1 MAQLLVIG
9 QSSGGGG
16 GGNND
21 RFAPKYLVG
30 NTVAP
35 FSDTPFMAG
44 LAPGFQYF
52 PDPGDGTGI
61 AAALAAAANVPG
73 DVWMRP
79 GLYDLDAGA
88 VVAPL
93 VVPTGVIV
101 RGSGRDTTII
111 RARTSGDQ
119 GVFIVSEGGGLL
131 DMTVDVPV
139 ASGATAGST
148 AAVSV
153 PNGQVTF
160 ERLGITI
167 SVAQGSTITDALF
180 ITLAGGS
187 TFPASNAM
195 DLIITADGDG
205 AVPCRGLRM
214 VGGPTESPILLAR
227 NIQVYSNQ
235 GMTVGCLL
243 NDSVL
248 VVSQIVV
255 VNFSDTGVLWS
266 GQNGS
271 LRLDEGTLQTGAATA
286 ASVGLSLQSGGHV
299 IRSIAISN
307 NASTGGTGL
316 LCVDMNTGVQACQIE
331 DCIITGWDIGILG
344 GQSSIPGPGANF
356 QNNTIS
362 DCIIFAGS
370 RGIYLLGPGVQTNQI
385 IDNQVIVSQFASVPP
400 LGGII
405 IEEDPQTPGA
415 RNNFIKGNRVSVI
428 SRGDPLVHA
437 ISLQSQSTVVEGNT
451 CSIFS
456 GGYAIALLD
465 RSERCAVTGNTTD
478 ANLNWVGPDS
488 LGCIYVGMPLPGT
501 PNRRNVVNGN
511 TCEAAYQV
519 DPVGGLPAA
528 IVYEGAQGVV
538 NNNTVVMGTPSGL
551 SPGITLTVPSLNSNC
566 IGNVCEGNGGV
577 PVTNL
582 GAGNNVSNNIG
593 V

>member
-1 MAQLLVIG
+1 M
-9 QSSGGGG
+9 
-16 GGNND
+16 
-21 RFAPKYLVG
+21 
-30 NTVAP
+30 
-35 FSDTPFMAG
+35 
-44 LAPGFQYF
+44 
-52 PDPGDGTGI
+52 
-61 AAALAAAANVPG
+61 
-73 DVWMRP
+73 
-79 GLYDLDAGA
+79 
-88 VVAPL
+88 
-93 VVPTGVIV
+93 V
-101 RGSGRDTTII
+101 RGSGRETTLI
-111 RARTSGDQ
+111 RGRTTGDQ
-119 GVFIVSEGGGLL
+119 GVFVVNEGGGLS
-131 DMTVDVPV
+131 DMAVDVMPPG
-139 ASGATAGST
+139 GATVGST
-148 AAVSV
+148 AAVAV
-153 PNGQVTF
+153 PNSRVSI
-160 ERLGITI
+160 ERLNITI

-180 ITLAGGS
+180 ITIAPGS

-205 AVPCRGLRM
+205 SVPCRGIRM
-214 VGGPTESPILLAR
+214 VGGEGSPILLAR

-235 GMTVGCLL
+235 GMTIGCLL
-243 NDSVL
+243 TDAVL
-248 VVSQIVV
+248 VGSQILV
-255 VNFSDTGVLWS
+255 VNFSDTGISWS

-271 LRLDEGTLQTGAATA
+271 LRLDEGSIQSQSAGPV
-286 ASVGLSLQSGGHV
+286 SVGLSLQGGVHV
-299 IRSIAISN
+299 IRSLAISN
-307 NASTGGTGL
+307 NNGTGGTGI
-316 LCVDMNTGVQACQIE
+316 LCVDPNGGGVQACQIE
-331 DCIITGWDIGILG
+331 DCLITGWDIGIQG

-528 IVYEGAQGVV
+528 IVYEGINGVV
-538 NNNTVVMGTPSGL
+538 SNNTVFMGTPKGA
-551 SPGITLTVPSLNSNC
+551 SPGITLTAVSSNDAC
-566 IGNVCEGNGGV
+566 IGNVVEGAAGV
-577 PVTNL
+577 PVINFGL
-582 GAGNNVSNNIG
+582 GNEVAHNVG